1 MTDLEFCIAYA
12 ENDLPHRALL
22 LYCLKSGA
30 AQILYC
36 GDDGVLLFD
45 RNGGHYL
52 LSAKDIKTAKE
63 LIEKVPESGTILAHE
78 ELYDDLLLAKNPI
91 RNTRCNT
98 AAYLKKEPPD
108 APDAD
113 IRQLTV
119 TDLPL
124 MIEYYHLFTDEDYFT
139 ELLTGGF
146 IYGIYINGNPAG
158 FIGQH
163 DSGEMGLLEIFEPY
177 KRQGLGLKLEQF
189 MIRKVFLEGKLPI
202 GEVVLGNT
210 ASYALQ
216 RKAGM
221 TIDTT
226 QTVTWWNFKQ

>member
-1 MTDLEFCIAYA
+1 MNDFDFCVKYA
-12 ENDLPHRALL
+12 EDDLPHRALL

-30 AQILYC
+30 ADILYC
-36 GDDGVLLFD
+36 GENGILLFD
-45 RNGGHYL
+45 KSGGHFL
-52 LSAKDIKTAKE
+52 LSAKDRETARD
-63 LIEKVPESGTILAHE
+63 LIEKVPQGETILAHE
-78 ELYDDLLLAKNPI
+78 AFYDDHLQAKNPI

-98 AAYLKKEPPD
+98 AAYLEKEAPE

-119 TDLPL
+119 ADLPL
-124 MIEYYHLFTDEDYFT
+124 VVEHYHLFTDEEYFT
-139 ELLTGGF
+139 ELLSGGQLF
-146 IYGIYINGNPAG
+146 AVCIDGSPAG

-163 DSGEMGLLEIFEPY
+163 DSGEMGLLEVFEPY
-177 KRQGLGLKLEQF
+177 RNRGLGLKLEQF
-189 MIRKVFLEGKLPI
+189 MIRKVLSEGKLPV

-226 QTVTWWNFKQ
+226 QTVTWWRFQK

>member
-1 MTDLEFCIAYA
+1 MTDLDFCIAYA
-12 ENDLPHRALL
+12 EKDLPHRALL

-30 AQILYC
+30 ADILHC
-36 GDDGVLLFD
+36 DENGILLFD
-45 RNGGHYL
+45 RNGSHYL
-52 LSAKDIKTAKE
+52 LSAKDKKTAKN
-63 LIEKVPESGTILAHE
+63 LIEKVPQGKTILAHE
-78 ELYDDLLLAKNPI
+78 EFYDDLLQARNPT
-91 RNTRCNT
+91 RTTRCNT
-98 AAYLKKEPPD
+98 AAYLKKEPPEK
-108 APDAD
+108 PDAD

-119 TDLPL
+119 ADLPL
-124 MIEYYHLFTDEDYFT
+124 VVEHYHLFTDEDYFT
-139 ELLTGGF
+139 ELLSGGHMF
-146 IYGIYINGNPAG
+146 AIYISGIPAG

-177 KRQGLGLKLEQF
+177 KKQGLGFKLEQF
-189 MIRKVFLEGKLPI
+189 MIRRVFLDGKTPV

-226 QTVTWWNFKQ
+226 QTVTWWNFNS

>member
-1 MTDLEFCIAYA
+1 MTDLEFCIAFA

-78 ELYDDLLLAKNPI
+78 EFYDEFLRSKNPI

-98 AAYLKKEPPD
+98 AAYMKKEPPKD
-108 APDAD
+108 PEAD
-113 IRQLTV
+113 IRQLKV
-119 TDLPL
+119 GDLSM
-124 MIEYYHLFTDEDYFT
+124 MIEHYHLFTDEEYFT
-139 ELLTGGF
+139 ERLAGGF
-146 IYGIYINGNPAG
+146 MYGIYIDGIPAG

-163 DSGEMGLLEIFEPY
+163 DSGEMGVLEIFEPY
-177 KRQGLGLKLEQF
+177 RKQGLGLKLEKF
-189 MIRKVFLEGKLPI
+189 MIRKVLSEGKMPV

-226 QTVTWWNFKQ
+226 QTVTWWNFQQ